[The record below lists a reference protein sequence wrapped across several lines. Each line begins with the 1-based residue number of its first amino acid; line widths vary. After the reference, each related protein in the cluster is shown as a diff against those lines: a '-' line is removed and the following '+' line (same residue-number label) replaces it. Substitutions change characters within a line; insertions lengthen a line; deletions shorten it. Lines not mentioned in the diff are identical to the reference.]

1 MKKIVISTIIFVM
14 ASFSAFADK
23 TNVGI
28 KITMANMDAD
38 GSETTDS
45 ASINNGGAAVK
56 QSKDADFEMG
66 SLFIERQ
73 FEGALGGTDIAL
85 GLEVVPFKVEI
96 DKLGGGTGFDATL
109 EVGNL
114 VTLYVQPMFNVG
126 ENTAIFVKAGFAQA
140 DLDISNSS
148 RQAQAAD
155 QASDTAGTETA
166 SSKELEGPM
175 LGAGF
180 QTIMGDVGVR
190 LEVTHT
196 DFDEITHT
204 NSNSKVLKADAE
216 LTQISL
222 ALVKTF

>member
-28 KITMANMDAD
+28 KITMASMDAD

-45 ASINNGGAAVK
+45 GSINNGGAAVK
-56 QSKDADFEMG
+56 HSKSADFEMG

-73 FEGALGGTDIAL
+73 YEGAFGGMDVAV
-85 GLEVVPFKVEI
+85 GLDLVPFKVEI
-96 DKLGGGTGFDATL
+96 DRIGGGTGFDAMI

-114 VTLYVQPMFNVG
+114 ITAYVQPMFNVG
-126 ENTAIFVKAGFAQA
+126 ENSALFVRAGWAQA

-155 QASDTAGTETA
+155 QASDTAGTDSAA
-166 SSKELEGPM
+166 SENLEGPM
-175 LGAGF
+175 VGAGF
-180 QTIMGDVGVR
+180 QTMLGDIGVR
-190 LEVTHT
+190 LEATYT
-196 DFDEITHT
+196 DFDEITYT

-222 ALVKTF
+222 ALVKSF

>member
-28 KITMANMDAD
+28 KITMASMDAD

-45 ASINNGGAAVK
+45 AAINNGGAAVK
-56 QSKDADFEMG
+56 HSKSADFEMG

-73 FEGALGGTDIAL
+73 YEGAFGGMDVAV
-85 GLEVVPFKVEI
+85 GLELVPFKVEI
-96 DKLGGGTGFDATL
+96 DRIGGGTGFDAMI

-114 VTLYVQPMFNVG
+114 ITAYVQPMFNVG
-126 ENTAIFVKAGFAQA
+126 ENSALFVRAGWAQA
-140 DLDISNSS
+140 DLDISNSA

-155 QASDTAGTETA
+155 QASDTAGTDSSA
-166 SSKELEGPM
+166 SKNLEGPM
-175 LGAGF
+175 VGAGF
-180 QTIMGDVGVR
+180 QTMMGDVGVR
-190 LEVTHT
+190 LEATYT
-196 DFDEITHT
+196 DFDEITYT

-222 ALVKTF
+222 ALVKSF